1 MKKADNATAAI
12 AQNTQLDQK
21 QLSILINGNN
31 VKLYFPDVSED
42 SVITD
47 VKRMMMSAMVSHG

>member
-31 VKLYFPDVSED
+31 VKLYFPDVPED

-47 VKRMMMSAMVSHG
+47 VKRMMMSAIVSNG